1 MDTDYILVEG
11 DLNRIKE
18 FTAASEQQFTIKVTK
33 PPTIALTMIRAQDS
47 VEAQEF
53 YLGEALMTEA
63 EVVIDGITGIGLCL
77 GDEPQRAYCM
87 AVVDALLQG
96 SSAFK
101 QEIEQFLKEE
111 EAAILRQ
118 EQQEQAQILRTQVDF
133 KLMKQS

>member
-18 FTAASEQQFTIKVTK
+18 FTATAEQQFTIKVTK
-33 PPTIALTMIRAQDS
+33 PPTIALTMVRAQDS

-101 QEIEQFLKEE
+101 QEIEQFLKQEE
-111 EAAILRQ
+111 VAILRQ